1 MLKMLNFDI
10 DFLARGF
17 HLDKNG
23 SVKIKIDDETEVNG
37 WWAYGNLV
45 KLGDNFYI
53 ANETNS
59 FVVEDWSVC
68 KCVGITPD
76 NHPVFTHDIISYTM
90 PETPKGKTEIGE
102 VVPVNQFVRID
113 GRYWTHL
120 YDISMGD
127 YKLACEVIGNIFE
140 TPEKLTINE

>member
-1 MLKMLNFDI
+1 MLNFDI
-10 DFLARGF
+10 DFFARGF

-23 SVKIKIDDETEVNG
+23 SVKIKIDDETEVSG

-90 PETPKGKTEIGE
+90 PETPKDETEIGE

-120 YDISMGD
+120 YDISIGN

>member
-1 MLKMLNFDI
+1 MLNFDI
-10 DFLARGF
+10 DFFARGF

-23 SVKIKIDDETEVNG
+23 SVKIKIDDETEVSG

-102 VVPVNQFVRID
+102 VVPVNQFIRID

-127 YKLACEVIGNIFE
+127 YLLACEVIGNIFE
-140 TPEKLTINE
+140 TPEKLKINE

>member
-1 MLKMLNFDI
+1 MLNFDI
-10 DFLARGF
+10 DFFARGF

-23 SVKIKIDDETEVNG
+23 SVKIKIDDETEVSG

-76 NHPVFTHDIISYTM
+76 NHPVFTHDIISYVN
-90 PETPKGKTEIGE
+90 PETPKGETEIGE
-102 VVPVNQFVRID
+102 VVPINQFVRID

-120 YDISMGD
+120 YDISIGD
-127 YKLACEVIGNIFE
+127 YKLSCEVIGNIFE
-140 TPEKLTINE
+140 TPEKLEINE

>member
-1 MLKMLNFDI
+1 MLNFDI

>member
-1 MLKMLNFDI
+1 MQNFEI

-23 SVKIKIDDETEVNG
+23 SVKIKIDDETEVHG

-59 FVVEDWSVC
+59 FVVEDWSIC
-68 KCVGITPD
+68 KCVGITSE
-76 NHPVFTHDIISYTM
+76 NHPVFTHDIISYTI

-102 VVPVNQFVRID
+102 VVAVNQFIRID

-120 YDISMGD
+120 YDIGLGD

-140 TPEKLTINE
+140 TPEKLKVNE

>member
-1 MLKMLNFDI
+1 MQNFEI
-10 DFLARGF
+10 DFLTRGF

-23 SVKIKIDDETEVNG
+23 SVKIKIDDETEVSG
-37 WWAYGNLV
+37 WWTYGNLV

-76 NHPVFTHDIISYTM
+76 NHPVFTHDIIFYTI
-90 PETPKGKTEIGE
+90 PETQKGETEIGE
-102 VVPVNQFVRID
+102 VVSINQFIRID

-120 YDISMGD
+120 YDINMGD

-140 TPEKLTINE
+140 TPEKLEINE

>member
-1 MLKMLNFDI
+1 MLNFDI
-10 DFLARGF
+10 DFFARGF

-23 SVKIKIDDETEVNG
+23 SVKIKIDDETEVSG

>member
-1 MLKMLNFDI
+1 MQNFDI

-23 SVKIKIDDETEVNG
+23 SVKIKIDDGTEVSG

-45 KLGDNFYI
+45 KLGANFYI
-53 ANETNS
+53 VNEINS

-68 KCVGITPD
+68 KCVGMTNGD
-76 NHPVFTHDIISYTM
+76 HPVFTHDIISYII
-90 PETPKGKTEIGE
+90 PETPNGETEIGE
-102 VVPVNQFVRID
+102 IVLINQFVRID

-120 YDISMGD
+120 YDINMGD
-127 YKLACEVIGNIFE
+127 YKLACEVIGNVFE
-140 TPEKLTINE
+140 TPEKLETNE

>member
-1 MLKMLNFDI
+1 MLNFDI
-10 DFLARGF
+10 DFFSRGF

-23 SVKIKIDDETEVNG
+23 SVKIKIDDETEVSG

-59 FVVEDWSVC
+59 FIVEDWSVC

-120 YDISMGD
+120 YDISIGD

>member
-1 MLKMLNFDI
+1 MLNFDI
-10 DFLARGF
+10 DFFARGF
-17 HLDKNG
+17 HLNKNG
-23 SVKIKIDDETEVNG
+23 SVKIKIDDETEVSG

-90 PETPKGKTEIGE
+90 PETPKGETEIGE

-120 YDISMGD
+120 YDISIGD
-127 YKLACEVIGNIFE
+127 YQLACEVIGNIFE

>member
-1 MLKMLNFDI
+1 MQNFDI

-23 SVKIKIDDETEVNG
+23 SVKIKIDDETEVIG

-53 ANETNS
+53 ANEISS

-68 KCVGITPD
+68 KCVGITED
-76 NHPVFTHDIISYTM
+76 RHPVFTHDIISYTTQ
-90 PETPKGKTEIGE
+90 ETPNGETEIGE
-102 VVPVNQFVRID
+102 VISINQFVRID

-120 YDISMGD
+120 YDINTGD
-127 YKLACEVIGNIFE
+127 YKLACEVIGNVFE
-140 TPEKLTINE
+140 TPEKLETNE

>member
-1 MLKMLNFDI
+1 MLNFDI
-10 DFLARGF
+10 DFFARGF

-23 SVKIKIDDETEVNG
+23 SVKIKIDDETEVSG

-90 PETPKGKTEIGE
+90 PETPKGETEIGE

-140 TPEKLTINE
+140 TPEKLTIKE

>member
-1 MLKMLNFDI
+1 MLNFDI
-10 DFLARGF
+10 DFFARGF

-23 SVKIKIDDETEVNG
+23 SVKIKIDDETEVSG

-90 PETPKGKTEIGE
+90 PETPKGETEIGE

-120 YDISMGD
+120 YDISIGD
-127 YKLACEVIGNIFE
+127 YQLACEVIGNIFE